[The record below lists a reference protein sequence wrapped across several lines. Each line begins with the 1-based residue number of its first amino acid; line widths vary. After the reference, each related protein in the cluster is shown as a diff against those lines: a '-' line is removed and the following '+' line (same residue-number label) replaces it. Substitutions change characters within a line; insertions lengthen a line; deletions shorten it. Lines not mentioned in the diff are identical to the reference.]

1 MLLYGEVIKSTAAT
15 ARYTAP
21 PVPGA
26 VPELRYHLT
35 ATRLIEFRTDAA
47 RLMTD
52 YADTGNRSGVY
63 C

>member
-1 MLLYGEVIKSTAAT
+1 MLLYGEVIKSTAAA

-21 PVPGA
+21 RVPGA

-47 RLMTD
+47 RLM
-52 YADTGNRSGVY
+52 ADNAGTGDRPGE
-63 C
+63 